1 MESVRPISPFYL
13 PSDPPSQDVTMYQRS
28 STCVMSTGALLNIG
42 FRGIVLLSSP
52 PPADIN
58 HGRKIAFYAED
69 APPTD
74 IADRLVASF
83 PHFMSVGISQRSTQA
98 AVEYDK

>member
-1 MESVRPISPFYL
+1 MRHEYRSPAKHRRPRYRLTFLTFY
-13 PSDPPSQDVTMYQRS
+13 SEKSW
-28 STCVMSTGALLNIG
+28 
-42 FRGIVLLSSP
+42 
-52 PPADIN
+52 
-58 HGRKIAFYAED
+58 GREKAFYAED

-74 IADRLVASF
+74 IADRLLSSF